1 MWKLKTGEGG
11 AWLNTLNNHVGR
23 QYWEFDP
30 DAGTPE
36 ERAEVE
42 RLREEF
48 TKNRFQVKQSS
59 DLLMKLQLTKEN
71 WRGPIPPPTKVK
83 ETAEIT
89 EKAVTNT
96 LRRALTFFSMMQSH
110 NGFWPAENAGPLF
123 FLPPLVIVLYVMGAT
138 DKVLG
143 PEHKKE
149 IIRYSYNHQNED
161 GGWGFHILGPSTM
174 FGTALN
180 YIALRLLGQGF
191 DDGDDGAMARARKW
205 ILNHGGLV
213 AVPTWGKFWVA
224 VLGLYEWSGCNP
236 VPPETLLLPR
246 ASPVHP
252 GNLLCYCRMVYLPMA
267 YLYGKKFVGPITDL
281 VQSLRKEL
289 YNEPYDQ
296 INWNRARNT
305 LAKEDVYYPHP
316 LVQDMAWGFLHHVAE
331 PITNCWPFSKLREK
345 ALKLTM
351 EHIHYEDENSRYF
364 SIGCVEKLL
373 CMLTV
378 WVEDPNSEANKFHL
392 ARIPDYL
399 WVAEDGLKF
408 QSFGSQAWDAN
419 FAIQAYLAS
428 DLIEEYIPTLRRV
441 YDFVKA
447 SQVRQN
453 PSGDFTKMF
462 RHISKGGW
470 TFSTQDHGWQVSDCT
485 GEGLKVSLL
494 LSLMPPELVGEKMEA
509 ERFYDAVNLLLS
521 LQSKNGGFPAWESQR
536 TFSWV
541 ENFNPT
547 EFFEGTF
554 VEQEYVECTS
564 SAIQG
569 LRMFRRLYP
578 EHRGKEIDICISKG
592 IQYIEDQ
599 QLPDGSWHGCWGICF
614 TYGTWF
620 AVAGLV
626 AYGKSYKNSPALR
639 KACQFLLS
647 KQLPDGGWGES
658 YLSSQDKVY
667 TNLEG
672 DRANLV
678 QTAWALL
685 ALIGAGQAEID
696 AKPIHRGVRLLINMQ
711 MEDGDFPQ
719 QDITGVFMRNCTLN
733 FSLYK
738 NIFPIWALGEYRR
751 RVLLA

>member
-1 MWKLKTGEGG
+1 
-11 AWLNTLNNHVGR
+11 
-23 QYWEFDP
+23 
-30 DAGTPE
+30 
-36 ERAEVE
+36 
-42 RLREEF
+42 
-48 TKNRFQVKQSS
+48 
-59 DLLMKLQLTKEN
+59 
-71 WRGPIPPPTKVK
+71 
-83 ETAEIT
+83 
-89 EKAVTNT
+89 
-96 LRRALTFFSMMQSH
+96 MMQSH

-123 FLPPLVIVLYVMGAT
+123 FLPPLIIVLYVMEAT

-149 IIRYSYNHQNED
+149 IIRYTYNHQNED

-174 FGTALN
+174 FSTALN

-191 DDGDDGAMARARKW
+191 DDGDEGAMARARKW

-213 AVPTWGKFWVA
+213 AVPSWGKFWGA

-236 VPPETLLLPR
+236 VPPEALLLPR

-267 YLYGKKFVGPITDL
+267 YLYGKRFVGPITDL

-316 LVQDMAWGFLHHVAE
+316 LVQDIAWGFLHHVAE

-428 DLIEEYIPTLRRV
+428 DLIEEYIPTIRRV
-441 YDFVKA
+441 HDFVKA

-470 TFSTQDHGWQVSDCT
+470 TFSTLDHGWQ
-485 GEGLKVSLL
+485 VSLL

-554 VEQEYVECTS
+554 VEREYVECTS
-564 SAIQG
+564 SAIRG
-569 LRMFRRLYP
+569 LRLFRRLYP
-578 EHRGKEIDICISKG
+578 GHRGKEIDICISKG

-626 AYGKSYKNSPALR
+626 AYGKSHKNSPALR

-647 KQLPDGGWGES
+647 KQLPNGGWGES
-658 YLSSQDKVY
+658 YLSSQNKVY
-667 TNLEG
+667 TNLED

-685 ALIGAGQAEID
+685 ALIGAGQGQVLRRASGSGFGMGLRVGVEVD
-696 AKPIHRGVRLLINMQ
+696 VRFWERGR
-711 MEDGDFPQ
+711 G
-719 QDITGVFMRNCTLN
+719 
-733 FSLYK
+733 
-738 NIFPIWALGEYRR
+738 
-751 RVLLA
+751 